1 MFLVIKNEVKSIET
15 TAYNGKLTVPKN
27 VHLKFIFK
35 HSAYEW
41 MTAQLIGTGSL
52 LLQTFFLW
60 ARLYLLYV

>member
-1 MFLVIKNEVKSIET
+1 MFLVIKNGVKSIET

-27 VHLKFIFK
+27 VHLKPIST